1 MTDGATSGPPPGGK
15 IRELEELLQQALSP
29 EQFYQ
34 GYLAVLTRLTGLR
47 GGHLWML
54 QGREFVPLGGSN
66 RKDLLYDT
74 DPAQQAFILEGIG
87 RCAARQETITAEA
100 AVHGETEGN
109 RCPFQLAFTPLLV
122 GRGGGAVQGA
132 QVTWW
137 EPGTIN
143 TRSDHSAVLDACGA
157 YAARLMRSQK
167 LESMSQISDQLQQMT
182 LFLTE
187 MTGSTDLESLAVV
200 VVNRARETAGCDRA
214 ALLLTEPDGALRV
227 GAISNVPS
235 PDLRSAIGRTILQ
248 IGDSARTGGLPAIFR
263 KAGEKTEER
272 GDLSDYFYHS
282 HMEEVMVLALQPKDR
297 PLCGLLLLESKRS
310 GHFAAAQQQ
319 AAATLAAQA
328 SGVIATTLGA
338 EQIPF
343 RRLLLRWAA
352 WRRLP
357 PAEKR
362 RLLKRRLW
370 IPAAALLGVAM
381 LPLRFEVSG
390 DARVM
395 PRERAMAVTE
405 VEGRIMK
412 VPVKEG
418 SPVKQG
424 DVLAE
429 IDDAEQRKQL
439 DIAIQE
445 EARLQA
451 EADRL
456 MALNERAAAQVASLQ
471 LERARRERRY
481 RQDKLA
487 KSVVRSPIDGIVMT
501 PDLVSRQGD
510 AVVPGAQLAMVG
522 DPSAW
527 DLQIG
532 LPEADVAVLLRRLQN
547 GPEVPVRYLLK
558 SLPHRKLEARL
569 AGSETVSAAAEV
581 QAGRNL
587 FRVTVPLPDDPEFAS
602 LLRAGYT
609 GRARMTIGRRPL
621 AYLAT
626 RRFIN
631 WIRTNVLF

>member
-1 MTDGATSGPPPGGK
+1 MTDGARPGTAPGGG
-15 IRELEELLQQALSP
+15 IRELDDLLQKPLSP

-34 GYLAVLTRLTGLR
+34 GYLAVLTRLAGLR

-54 QGREFVPLGGSN
+54 QGREFAPLGGTN
-66 RKDLLYDT
+66 RADLLYDT
-74 DPAQQAFILEGIG
+74 DPGQRAFILDGIG
-87 RCAARQETITAEA
+87 RCAAQQETIMVEAGGAETA
-100 AVHGETEGN
+100 EGN

-137 EPGTIN
+137 MPGTIN
-143 TRSDHSAVLDACGA
+143 SRSDHAAVLDACGA
-157 YAARLMRSQK
+157 YAARTMRSQK
-167 LESMSQISDQLQQMT
+167 LESMAQISDQLQQMT
-182 LFLTE
+182 LFLAE
-187 MTGSTDLESLAVV
+187 MAGSTDLESLAVV
-200 VVNRARETAGCDRA
+200 VVNRAREMAGCDRA
-214 ALLLTEPDGALRV
+214 ALLLTETDGALRI

-235 PDLRSAIGRTILQ
+235 PDPRSAIGRTILQ
-248 IGDSARTGGLPAIFR
+248 IGDSARSGGLPSIFR
-263 KAGEKTEER
+263 KASEKTEER

-282 HMEEVMVLALQPKDR
+282 HMEEVMVLGLQPKNR
-297 PLCGLLLLESKRS
+297 PLCGLLLLESTRR

-319 AAATLAAQA
+319 TAATLATQA
-328 SGVIATTLGA
+328 SGLVATMLAA

-343 RRLLLRWAA
+343 RRLLSGIAV

-357 PAEKR
+357 ADEKKR
-362 RLLKRRLW
+362 RLRRRLW
-370 IPAAALLGVAM
+370 IPAAAALGLAL
-381 LPLRFEVSG
+381 LPLRFELSG

-395 PRERAMAVTE
+395 PRERALAVTE
-405 VEGRIMK
+405 VEGRIID
-412 VPVKEG
+412 VPVADG
-418 SPVKQG
+418 APVKAG

-429 IDDAEQRKQL
+429 IDDGEQRKQL

-456 MALNERAAAQVASLQ
+456 MALNERTAAQVASLQ

-481 RQDKLA
+481 HEERMA
-487 KSVVRSPIDGIVMT
+487 KTKVLSPIDGILMT

-510 AVVPGAQLAMVG
+510 AVTPGTQLALVG
-522 DPSAW
+522 DPKAW

-532 LPEADVAVLLRRLQN
+532 LPEEDVAVLLRRLHE
-547 GPEVPVRYLLK
+547 GSEVPVRYLLN
-558 SLPHRKLEARL
+558 SLPHRRLEAHL
-569 AGSETVSAAAEV
+569 TGSETVSAAAEV

-602 LLRAGYT
+602 LFRAGYT
-609 GRARMTIGRRPL
+609 GRARLTIGRRPL
-621 AYLAT
+621 AYLVT